1 MAETNQCVVQS
12 SQPLLVLYEYEGPET
27 EREIRLS
34 RRAMKKLKPALVCQ
48 NQWFTLSW
56 PWAIIGSYYVML
68 LCHIAI
74 LGLLFSRLCMFR
86 WLQT

>member
-1 MAETNQCVVQS
+1 
-12 SQPLLVLYEYEGPET
+12 
-27 EREIRLS
+27 
-34 RRAMKKLKPALVCQ
+34 MKKLKPALVCQ

-74 LGLLFSRLCMFR
+74 LGLLFSRLCSFR
-86 WLQT
+86 WS